1 MRDDAG
7 FDVWKDTTTLFT
19 HVLRGHVEVGD
30 DDGAELVAS
39 GVLHIRIRD
48 FARQLT
54 TFRAGGPS
62 VGAQLGALLKFGWI
76 FTAQLAQAYLR
87 KRR

>member
-1 MRDDAG
+1 MPPESAPICAAG
-7 FDVWKDTTTLFT
+7 
-19 HVLRGHVEVGD
+19 
-30 DDGAELVAS
+30 
-39 GVLHIRIRD
+39 
-48 FARQLT
+48 

-62 VGAQLGALLKFGWI
+62 VAAQLGALLKFGWI